1 MILRWVGRLRTV
13 GIQRGT
19 QQQVEDV
26 TADTSEFELSHHS
39 SSRRSHHQHSH
50 SHQHPHQ
57 HSHQHHQHHHRH
69 HRSGSSISQFDE
81 HDMMLLPF
89 LSGSSSS
96 STVWGSIPSTPGG
109 GTFTPPVVYAG
120 SSSPGGT
127 TSIPIGAMS
136 LASRYST
143 PRSGILTLPDE
154 EEEEQEGEGEEEGEE
169 GAVVGMMRKKD
180 RKKMEKEEGG
190 GGGGQVRVIGVDS
203 GMEGEGEEE
212 EDRLQK
218 MDVDV

>member
-1 MILRWVGRLRTV
+1 V
-13 GIQRGT
+13 
-19 QQQVEDV
+19 
-26 TADTSEFELSHHS
+26 
-39 SSRRSHHQHSH
+39 
-50 SHQHPHQ
+50 
-57 HSHQHHQHHHRH
+57 
-69 HRSGSSISQFDE
+69 
-81 HDMMLLPF
+81 
-89 LSGSSSS
+89 
-96 STVWGSIPSTPGG
+96 
-109 GTFTPPVVYAG
+109 G

-143 PRSGILTLPDE
+143 PRSGILTLPDDEEEDEAGE
-154 EEEEQEGEGEEEGEE
+154 EEEG

-180 RKKMEKEEGG
+180 RKKMEKEE
-190 GGGGQVRVIGVDS
+190 GGGQVRVIGVDS